1 LIQSGVQAVE
11 FRTQLTCQIDAQ
23 TFGFDLVAQMMLDD
37 LFELGI
43 SHAPAAL
50 SHAQSYPRLAPI
62 GEFHASGLENLTN
75 AGDGA
80 GAYFFASLE
89 TDDCLASDPC
99 GGR

>member
-1 LIQSGVQAVE
+1 MLKI
-11 FRTQLTCQIDAQ
+11 L
-23 TFGFDLVAQMMLDD
+23 AQMMLDD